1 MDHAGHSTPQVQ
13 LKELNSLQLENST
26 HTLNNNSLTVQPHL
40 EMKVAMEVLWIVLSN
55 ILNKTHLNLKLT
67 IHTLELMELANTSPL
82 KELVKSLVLL
92 MLLQTVQI
100 NSRQQLL
107 KDLFQLLLKPIELF
121 SKFIDLE

>member
-1 MDHAGHSTPQVQ
+1 M
-13 LKELNSLQLENST
+13 QLENST

-92 MLLQTVQI
+92 MLLQTVLI